1 MATATNKNYLV
12 IGGNGEELK
21 TVKTLAAAKKLADAE
36 GGSVLVDGECV
47 YRAAVET
54 VEETVEPTVEAPVK
68 VEEEKPEEAPAEQS
82 EEPEDQPD
90 EDVVD
95 EVVEEQPEEPVDT
108 DQPARYRLKTLMN
121 IRKEPSTSARKIG
134 TAKQDTIV
142 TVKAVKNDWLHLEN
156 GTFILYAGG
165 EFAEKV

>member
-54 VEETVEPTVEAPVK
+54 VEATVEETVEPTVE
-68 VEEEKPEEAPAEQS
+68 VEETQPEATPVEQPG
-82 EEPEDQPD
+82 EPEDQLT
-90 EDVVD
+90 EDVVE
-95 EVVEEQPEEPVDT
+95 EVVEEQPEEPVDA

-134 TAKQDTIV
+134 TAKQDTV
-142 TVKAVKNDWLHLEN
+142 VEVKEVKKDWLYLTD
-156 GTFILYAGG
+156 GTFILYGGG

>member
-54 VEETVEPTVEAPVK
+54 VEETVEAPVAVEEEQLEEAPV
-68 VEEEKPEEAPAEQS
+68 EQPEDTV
-82 EEPEDQPD
+82 EDQPT
-90 EDVVD
+90 EDALV
-95 EVVEEQPEEPVDT
+95 EPVNT
-108 DQPARYRLKTLMN
+108 DQPAKYRLKTLMN

-142 TVKAVKNDWLHLEN
+142 EVKEVKKDWLYLTD
-156 GTFILYAGG
+156 GTFILYGGG
-165 EFAEKV
+165 EFAEKIG

>member
-54 VEETVEPTVEAPVK
+54 VEETVEAPVE
-68 VEEEKPEEAPAEQS
+68 VEETQPEKP
-82 EEPEDQPD
+82 
-90 EDVVD
+90 VD
-95 EVVEEQPEEPVDT
+95 A
-108 DQPARYRLKTLMN
+108 DQPAKYRLKTLMN

-142 TVKAVKNDWLHLEN
+142 EVKEVKKDWLHLTD
-156 GTFILYAGG
+156 GTFILYGGG
-165 EFAEKV
+165 EFAEKIG

>member
-47 YRAAVET
+47 YHAAVEP
-54 VEETVEPTVEAPVK
+54 VEETVEAPVA
-68 VEEEKPEEAPAEQS
+68 VEEEQLEEAPDEQP
-82 EEPEDQPD
+82 EATPVEQPEDTVEDQPT
-90 EDVVD
+90 EDALV
-95 EVVEEQPEEPVDT
+95 EPVDT

-134 TAKQDTIV
+134 TAKQDTV
-142 TVKAVKNDWLHLEN
+142 VEVKEVKKDWLYLTD
-156 GTFILYAGG
+156 GTFILYGGG
-165 EFAEKV
+165 EFAEKIG

>member
-1 MATATNKNYLV
+1 M

-54 VEETVEPTVEAPVK
+54 VEETVEAPVEVK
-68 VEEEKPEEAPAEQS
+68 EAQPEEAPDEQP
-82 EEPEDQPD
+82 EATPVEQPEDTVEDQPT
-90 EDVVD
+90 EDALV
-95 EVVEEQPEEPVDT
+95 EPVDA
-108 DQPARYRLKTLMN
+108 DQPLKYRLKTLMN

-134 TAKQDTIV
+134 TAKQDTV
-142 TVKAVKNDWLHLEN
+142 VEVKEVKKDWLYLTD
-156 GTFILYAGG
+156 GTFILYGGG
-165 EFAEKV
+165 EFAEKIG

>member
-47 YRAAVET
+47 YRAAVEP
-54 VEETVEPTVEAPVK
+54 VEPTVEAAVEAPVE
-68 VEEEKPEEAPAEQS
+68 VEETQPEVTPVEQ
-82 EEPEDQPD
+82 PEGDAA
-90 EDVVD
+90 
-95 EVVEEQPEEPVDT
+95 VVEEQVEDALVEPVDA

-121 IRKEPSTSARKIG
+121 IRKEPSTSARKVG

-142 TVKAVKNDWLHLEN
+142 EVKEVRKDWLHLTD
-156 GTFILYAGG
+156 GTFILYGGG
-165 EFAEKV
+165 EFAEKIG

>member
-54 VEETVEPTVEAPVK
+54 VEETVEAPVAVEEEQLEEAPVEQLEATP
-68 VEEEKPEEAPAEQS
+68 VEQPEDTV
-82 EEPEDQPD
+82 EDQPT
-90 EDVVD
+90 EDALV
-95 EVVEEQPEEPVDT
+95 EPVDT

-142 TVKAVKNDWLHLEN
+142 TVKEVKKDWLHLTD
-156 GTFILYAGG
+156 GTFILYGGG

>member
-47 YRAAVET
+47 YHAAVEP
-54 VEETVEPTVEAPVK
+54 VEPTVEAPVK
-68 VEEEKPEEAPAEQS
+68 VEEEKPEEAPVETP
-82 EEPEDQPD
+82 EEHEDQLT
-90 EDVVD
+90 EDVVE
-95 EVVEEQPEEPVDT
+95 EVVEEQPEKPVDT
-108 DQPARYRLKTLMN
+108 DQSARYRLKTLMN

-142 TVKAVKNDWLHLEN
+142 EVKEVRKDWLHLTD
-156 GTFILYAGG
+156 GTFILFGGG

>member
-54 VEETVEPTVEAPVK
+54 VEETVEPTVEVEETQPEVAPV
-68 VEEEKPEEAPAEQS
+68 EQP

-90 EDVVD
+90 EDVV
-95 EVVEEQPEEPVDT
+95 EAQPEEPVDA

-156 GTFILYAGG
+156 GTFILYGGG

>member
-47 YRAAVET
+47 YRAAVEP
-54 VEETVEPTVEAPVK
+54 VEETVEATVEAPVE
-68 VEEEKPEEAPAEQS
+68 VEKTQ
-82 EEPEDQPD
+82 PEDTT
-90 EDVVD
+90 V
-95 EVVEEQPEEPVDT
+95 EQPEEPVDT

-121 IRKEPSTSARKIG
+121 IRREPSTSARKIG

-142 TVKAVKNDWLHLEN
+142 EVKEVRKDWLHLTD
-156 GTFILYAGG
+156 GTFILYGGG

>member
-47 YRAAVET
+47 YHAAVEPVEPT
-54 VEETVEPTVEAPVK
+54 VEETVEPTVEVEETQPEVAPV
-68 VEEEKPEEAPAEQS
+68 EQP

-90 EDVVD
+90 EDVV
-95 EVVEEQPEEPVDT
+95 EAQPEESVDA

-142 TVKAVKNDWLHLEN
+142 EVKEVKKDWLYLTD
-156 GTFILYAGG
+156 GTFILFGGG
-165 EFAEKV
+165 EFAEKIG